1 MPKQEHRDDAPT
13 TDKLPR
19 LFATKKEEEEE
30 ESATAAKIE
39 GWLRLA
45 DKVLTKDEPA
55 RIEFPP
61 GFRERRSKPRRRPS

>member
-13 TDKLPR
+13 TDNLPR
-19 LFATKKEEEEE
+19 LLATKKEEE
-30 ESATAAKIE
+30 SATTAKIE

-45 DKVLTKDEPA
+45 DKVLTKDEPV